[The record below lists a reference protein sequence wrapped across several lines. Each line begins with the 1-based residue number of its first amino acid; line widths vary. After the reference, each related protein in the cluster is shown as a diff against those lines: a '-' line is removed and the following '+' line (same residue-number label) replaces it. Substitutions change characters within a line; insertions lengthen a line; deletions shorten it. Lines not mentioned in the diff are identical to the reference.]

1 VKFSLLTLLIAMGV
15 IPPLIWI
22 VATRGRVFSE
32 ELGMPYDKAIVT
44 IGVLGWVAAF
54 LVLRRHLKQADAD
67 SNAD

>member
-22 VATRGRVFSE
+22 VATRGRVFSD
-32 ELGMPYDKAIVT
+32 ELAMPYDKAIVT

-54 LVLRRHLKQADAD
+54 LVLRRHLNSSAADQEQD
-67 SNAD
+67 

>member
-1 VKFSLLTLLIAMGV
+1 MKFSLLTLLIAMGIV
-15 IPPLIWI
+15 PPLIWI

-54 LVLRRHLKQADAD
+54 LVLRRHLNHSAAEQERD
-67 SNAD
+67 